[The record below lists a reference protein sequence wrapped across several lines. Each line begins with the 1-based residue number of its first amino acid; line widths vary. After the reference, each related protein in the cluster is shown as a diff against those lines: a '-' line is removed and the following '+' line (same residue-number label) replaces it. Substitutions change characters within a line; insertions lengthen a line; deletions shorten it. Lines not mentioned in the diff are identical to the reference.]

1 MCVAGGNEWP
11 SPPYQLLFLFACLAT
26 HSWHPPYPL
35 ASSQLPPTLPSCM
48 LLPHPAPP
56 CPTLPCAQVDTHISR
71 SRQILSTM
79 SKRILQNKLIM
90 WGIILL
96 LLGAIG
102 LVLWAKF

>member
-1 MCVAGGNEWP
+1 MARHDWESWVAAANTLRPRGLLAGP
-11 SPPYQLLFLFACLAT
+11 SLI
-26 HSWHPPYPL
+26 
-35 ASSQLPPTLPSCM
+35 
-48 LLPHPAPP
+48 PHCAYLTPP
-56 CPTLPCAQVDTHISR
+56 CPFLPCHMRQVDTHISR

>member
-1 MCVAGGNEWP
+1 MR
-11 SPPYQLLFLFACLAT
+11 
-26 HSWHPPYPL
+26 
-35 ASSQLPPTLPSCM
+35 
-48 LLPHPAPP
+48 
-56 CPTLPCAQVDTHISR
+56 QVDTHISR

>member
-1 MCVAGGNEWP
+1 
-11 SPPYQLLFLFACLAT
+11 
-26 HSWHPPYPL
+26 
-35 ASSQLPPTLPSCM
+35 M
-48 LLPHPAPP
+48 LLAACRCPSLTRPSAPQQRLCPPP
-56 CPTLPCAQVDTHISR
+56 CPLPSPHRQVDTHISR